1 MVELDNLAGKYYLC
15 SSLLAG
21 QHREMSM
28 DRSGGYMN
36 RKKLNC
42 MARIESQVVL
52 DYEKPRTASRKS
64 WWGLMKRSHRVHA
77 FGQT

>member
-1 MVELDNLAGKYYLC
+1 MEIDNLAGKYYLC

-42 MARIESQVVL
+42 MARIDMQVVL
-52 DYEKPRTASRKS
+52 DYEKPRT
-64 WWGLMKRSHRVHA
+64 GLRMNW
-77 FGQT
+77 